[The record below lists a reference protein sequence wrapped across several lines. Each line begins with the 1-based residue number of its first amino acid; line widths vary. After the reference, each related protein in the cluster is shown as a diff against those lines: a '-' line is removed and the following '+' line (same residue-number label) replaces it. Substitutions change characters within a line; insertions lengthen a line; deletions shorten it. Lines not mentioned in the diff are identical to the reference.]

1 MSIVSNLKDDFD
13 EFHLTND
20 DDVSSY
26 PMLRDSTNS
35 KEKVWR
41 VLIEG
46 IEIMSAKDLLDAF
59 VGLLATYYIFNLA
72 YPLTLSS
79 SLSFFQ
85 FALLKINDSEGKKS
99 PKIKKFMN
107 KLNTSC

>member
-1 MSIVSNLKDDFD
+1 MSIVSNLKDNFD
-13 EFHLTND
+13 EFHLSND

-26 PMLRDSTNS
+26 PMLRDS

-46 IEIMSAKDLLDAF
+46 IEIMSTKELLDAF
-59 VGLLATYYIFNLA
+59 VGLLATYYVFNLA
-72 YPLTLSS
+72 YPPTLSS